1 MRKSR
6 SETAETRQRIL
17 SNASR
22 LFLTKGLA
30 SVGTRDI
37 MAASDVVQGGFYRHF
52 ESKEQLIA
60 EAYEATVDHVFAMF
74 GKAIA
79 GKSPRDAIETIVT
92 MYLSQSP
99 SISEVDLCPLAM
111 LGSEIKHE
119 EKCIRDIAMLGHQR
133 FVNLIEAELVRLGR
147 PQARMVAIGMI
158 SSLVGAVALA
168 SISPHKATA
177 KQMLKD
183 AREYIL
189 RDID

>member
-6 SETAETRQRIL
+6 AQTAETRQRIV

-22 LFLTKGLA
+22 LFLTRGLA

-60 EAYEATVDHVFAMF
+60 EAYQATVDHVFAMF
-74 GKAIA
+74 EEAID
-79 GKSPRDAIETIVT
+79 GKSPKDAIEAIVT

-99 SISEVDLCPLAM
+99 TISEVDLCPLSA
-111 LGSEIKHE
+111 LGSELKHE

-133 FVNLIEAELVRLGR
+133 FVDLIKAQLTLLGL
-147 PQARMVAIGMI
+147 PQARIVAMGVI
-158 SSLVGAVALA
+158 SSLVGAVTLA
-168 SISPHKATA
+168 GISPHQATA
-177 KQMLKD
+177 NEILRD

-189 RDID
+189 RDII